1 MVLKGETEMKM
12 KRWWRWGWSGGQ
24 AGSNEGGRWC
34 SSSRPSPLWPPRE
47 ASFFSA
53 AACGSRAEETLRER
67 WEHVQGGCD
76 YDEHKRKQIRV
87 KYKFTT
93 LNLVSILNEKQ
104 HSGKI
109 HRHKPL
115 GWSGKAWSLSQL
127 PTFPYFPWHLVHIF
141 LNKGDFCRFVSNN
154 QHVTEVKTFIF
165 NSRDLTRILHELL
178 SSYSR
183 FHTVQYVFRGSKV
196 KKRVLLP
203 PNISWQIMQARDLE
217 LLPGVELA
225 FGIFS
230 LELLTWGPKTC
241 QWEWSRPSSVRQ
253 QKL

>member
-67 WEHVQGGCD
+67 RERVQGDCD
-76 YDEHKRKQIRV
+76 YDEHKRKQVRV

-93 LNLVSILNEKQ
+93 LNLVSILNKKQ
-104 HSGKI
+104 HSGKTCI

-115 GWSGKAWSLSQL
+115 GWSGKAWSLLQL
-127 PTFPYFPWHLVHIF
+127 TTFPYFPWHLVRIF
-141 LNKGDFCRFVSNN
+141 LNKGNFCRFVSNN
-154 QHVTEVKTFIF
+154 QH
-165 NSRDLTRILHELL
+165 RI
-178 SSYSR
+178 
-183 FHTVQYVFRGSKV
+183 
-196 KKRVLLP
+196 
-203 PNISWQIMQARDLE
+203 
-217 LLPGVELA
+217 
-225 FGIFS
+225 
-230 LELLTWGPKTC
+230 
-241 QWEWSRPSSVRQ
+241 
-253 QKL
+253 